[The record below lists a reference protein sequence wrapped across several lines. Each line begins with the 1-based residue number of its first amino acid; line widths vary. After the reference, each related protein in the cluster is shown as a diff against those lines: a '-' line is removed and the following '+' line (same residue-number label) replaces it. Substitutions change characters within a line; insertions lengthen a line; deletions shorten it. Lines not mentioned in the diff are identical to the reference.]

1 MELTQTSLS
10 PLMERAEA
18 QLLESEAYQSAI
30 AQLQN
35 LTDDAVETVR
45 GLVTAVAQEAMHLVC
60 QQMSAS
66 PKTPSQPRSSTAK
79 SAPVA
84 RKSSVDS
91 NPIVGESERQAQC
104 RRIGQTLREARLTRS
119 ISVRQL
125 NATTLVPIYQIQ
137 AIEAGEVE
145 KLPEDIYL
153 KGFIRQLGNAL
164 GLDGVA
170 LAASLPQPETSV
182 IPSWYRQPPTATMLQ
197 LKPVHLY
204 LGYTALMAGAIGGM
218 SWMSGH
224 NVRTVSVEPQ
234 DTAAQRLMASETDRA
249 IETQKQT
256 SPATAGIAPPE
267 TMNP

>member
-10 PLMERAEA
+10 PLVKRAEA

-66 PKTPSQPRSSTAK
+66 SQTPVAKPSQSHSSTEK
-79 SAPVA
+79 SPI
-84 RKSSVDS
+84 DS
-91 NPIVGESERQAQC
+91 NPTPGESDRQVQFC
-104 RRIGQTLREARLTRS
+104 RIGQTLREKRLSRS

-137 AIEAGEVE
+137 AIEAGEIE
-145 KLPEDIYL
+145 KLPENIYL
-153 KGFIRQLGNAL
+153 QGFIRQLGNAL

-197 LKPVHLY
+197 FKPVHLY

-224 NVRTVSVEPQ
+224 HARTVSVEPQ
-234 DTAAQRLMASETDRA
+234 DATPQRLVASETDRA
-249 IETQKQT
+249 IEVQKQT